1 LDAVSLPL
9 SASLSDS
16 GEQRRQGAACVRALP
31 RVWLVDDS
39 PGQREFA
46 QRALHQ
52 HYDITSFADGPTMLE
67 SLGANAPDVLVV
79 DWQMPHLSGI
89 EICRYVRS
97 RKDAATLPI
106 LMLSALGTSETLLE
120 ALAAGANDYVK
131 IPFRS
136 AELLARV
143 GALARLASLHARI
156 TQIEAQLRLEAD
168 FRERFM
174 GMLAHDLRQPVSA
187 VMMANHILSR
197 PETSTAEAAHLL
209 AVQQRAGDR
218 MKRMITELLDFTRNR
233 PESGLPLEREP
244 TDWIQVLRET
254 LDEIRSNHPTRQI
267 ELTVEGACVGYWDRD
282 RLVQLCSNLIGNAI
296 DHGSATGPV
305 LVALR
310 AEPEHVELRVS
321 NLGGQLAREELLT
334 YFEPFRRAVGKGRSG
349 SGVGLGLYIVAQI
362 TRAHHGTIDVQNRD
376 EWTDF
381 VVRLPREAPL
391 ALDAPAS

>member
-9 SASLSDS
+9 SAPGAEP
-16 GEQRRQGAACVRALP
+16 GEPRLQGAAYVRPLP

-46 QRALHQ
+46 QRALYQ
-52 HYDITSFADGPTMLE
+52 HYDITSFADGPAMLE
-67 SLGANAPDVLVV
+67 SLGRNAPDVLVV

-89 EICRYVRS
+89 EVCRYVRS

-120 ALAAGANDYVK
+120 ALAAGANDYVT

-143 GALARLASLHARI
+143 GALARLANLHARI
-156 TQIEAQLRLEAD
+156 TQVEAQLRLEAD

-187 VMMANHILSR
+187 MMMANQVLSL
-197 PETSTAEAAHLL
+197 PGTPAADAAHVL
-209 AVQQRAGDR
+209 AMQRRAGER

-233 PESGLPLEREP
+233 PESGLPLERES
-244 TDWIQVLRET
+244 TDWAHVLREA
-254 LDEIRSNHPTRQI
+254 LDEIRSNHPQRQI
-267 ELTVEGACVGYWDRD
+267 ELAVQGTCTGHWDRD

-296 DHGSATGPV
+296 DHGSPTGPV
-305 LVALR
+305 LLELR
-310 AEPEHVELRVS
+310 AESEHVELRVS
-321 NLGGQLAREELLT
+321 NVGGQLAREELLT
-334 YFEPFRRAVGKGRSG
+334 YFEPFRRAAGKSRSG
-349 SGVGLGLYIVAQI
+349 GGVGLGLYIVAQI
-362 TRAHHGTIDVQNRD
+362 TRAHQGTIDVQNRD

-381 VVRLPREAPL
+381 VVRLPRAE
-391 ALDAPAS
+391 PAGV